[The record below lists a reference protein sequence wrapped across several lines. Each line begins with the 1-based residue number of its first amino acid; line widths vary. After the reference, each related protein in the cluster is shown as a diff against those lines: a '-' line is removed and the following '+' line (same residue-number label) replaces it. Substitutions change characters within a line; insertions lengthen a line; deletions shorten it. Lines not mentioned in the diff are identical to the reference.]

1 MSFRHPGPLA
11 VRSNA
16 LALAVGVA
24 ALLTGSFV
32 AAASIV
38 SQVIRNV

>member
-11 VRSNA
+11 VRGNA

-24 ALLTGSFV
+24 ALLVGSIV

-38 SQVIRNV
+38 SLVTGNV